1 MHSLD
6 VFRAHRVEHI
16 EVKVKKKLH
25 VQFSWDVAISSC
37 RENVISK
44 EGIEQLWLKLI
55 AKDIIV
61 LQDRE
66 RRLSQDVD
74 DIEKYVK

>member
-1 MHSLD
+1 M
-6 VFRAHRVEHI
+6 
-16 EVKVKKKLH
+16 
-25 VQFSWDVAISSC
+25 IS
-37 RENVISK
+37 R
-44 EGIEQLWLKLI
+44 EGIKQLWLKLI

>member
-16 EVKVKKKLH
+16 EVKVKKNYMYSL
-25 VQFSWDVAISSC
+25 VGMAISSC
-37 RENVISK
+37 RENVISR

-55 AKDIIV
+55 AKDIIG

>member
-1 MHSLD
+1 M
-6 VFRAHRVEHI
+6 
-16 EVKVKKKLH
+16 
-25 VQFSWDVAISSC
+25 IS
-37 RENVISK
+37 R

-55 AKDIIV
+55 GKDIIV

-74 DIEKYVK
+74 DIEK

>member
-1 MHSLD
+1 M
-6 VFRAHRVEHI
+6 
-16 EVKVKKKLH
+16 
-25 VQFSWDVAISSC
+25 IS
-37 RENVISK
+37 R

-61 LQDRE
+61 WQDRE

-74 DIEKYVK
+74 DIEK

>member
-1 MHSLD
+1 M
-6 VFRAHRVEHI
+6 
-16 EVKVKKKLH
+16 
-25 VQFSWDVAISSC
+25 ISM
-37 RENVISK
+37 

>member
-1 MHSLD
+1 M
-6 VFRAHRVEHI
+6 
-16 EVKVKKKLH
+16 
-25 VQFSWDVAISSC
+25 IS
-37 RENVISK
+37 R
-44 EGIEQLWLKLI
+44 EGIEQFWLKLI

>member
-1 MHSLD
+1 M
-6 VFRAHRVEHI
+6 
-16 EVKVKKKLH
+16 
-25 VQFSWDVAISSC
+25 IS
-37 RENVISK
+37 RE
-44 EGIEQLWLKLI
+44 EIEQLWLKLI

>member
-1 MHSLD
+1 M
-6 VFRAHRVEHI
+6 
-16 EVKVKKKLH
+16 
-25 VQFSWDVAISSC
+25 
-37 RENVISK
+37 ISK

>member
-1 MHSLD
+1 MTS
-6 VFRAHRVEHI
+6 R
-16 EVKVKKKLH
+16 
-25 VQFSWDVAISSC
+25 
-37 RENVISK
+37 
-44 EGIEQLWLKLI
+44 EGIEQLWFKLI

-74 DIEKYVK
+74 DIEK

>member
-1 MHSLD
+1 M
-6 VFRAHRVEHI
+6 
-16 EVKVKKKLH
+16 
-25 VQFSWDVAISSC
+25 IS
-37 RENVISK
+37 R

-55 AKDIIV
+55 VKDIIV

>member
-1 MHSLD
+1 M
-6 VFRAHRVEHI
+6 
-16 EVKVKKKLH
+16 
-25 VQFSWDVAISSC
+25 IS
-37 RENVISK
+37 R

-55 AKDIIV
+55 ARDIIV

>member
-1 MHSLD
+1 M
-6 VFRAHRVEHI
+6 
-16 EVKVKKKLH
+16 
-25 VQFSWDVAISSC
+25 IS
-37 RENVISK
+37 R
-44 EGIEQLWLKLI
+44 EGIEQLWLKLVV
-55 AKDIIV
+55 KDIIV

>member
-1 MHSLD
+1 MG
-6 VFRAHRVEHI
+6 RQGI
-16 EVKVKKKLH
+16 G
-25 VQFSWDVAISSC
+25 QF
-37 RENVISK
+37 
-44 EGIEQLWLKLI
+44 WLKLI
-55 AKDIIV
+55 AKDITV